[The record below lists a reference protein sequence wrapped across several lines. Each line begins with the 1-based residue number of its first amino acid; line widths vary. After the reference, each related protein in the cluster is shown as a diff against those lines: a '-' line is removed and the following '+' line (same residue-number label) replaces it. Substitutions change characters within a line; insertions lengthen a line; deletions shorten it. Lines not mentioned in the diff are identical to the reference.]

1 MKNRFKLILLLA
13 LTSIM
18 SCSSGSEDEASA
30 KLSMDI
36 GNASALLIPAPTYSC
51 EERAKG
57 TLSGTGSVG
66 KSYFELPIPTITW
79 SGTAGV
85 DDLSEVRLVLLQFK
99 IEAPQVGKYE
109 CTLSGAT
116 LGILF
121 WDTSTDAN
129 GVVTV
134 STWDQKLGLYS
145 GLAVNSTKDIPAKG
159 YTGCNI
165 ICGGLSIPEGT
176 GRFTVKGRWELFGV
190 QKRYTDATK
199 SSYEEFPLK
208 VNGDFSVQNPLD

>member
-36 GNASALLIPAPTYSC
+36 GNASALLIPAPTFSC
-51 EERAKG
+51 EEQAKG
-57 TLSGTGSVG
+57 SLSGTGSVG
-66 KSYFELPIPTITW
+66 KSYFRLPNPTITW
-79 SGTAGV
+79 AGTDAF
-85 DDLSEVRLVLLQFK
+85 SEVRLVLLQFK

-121 WDTSTDAN
+121 WDTATDAN

-134 STWDQKLGLYS
+134 STWDQKLGFDSALN
-145 GLAVNSTKDIPAKG
+145 VTTTKDIPGKG
-159 YTGCNI
+159 FTKCDI
-165 ICGGLSIPEGT
+165 ICGGMTVPEGT

-190 QKRYTDATK
+190 QRKYTDATK
-199 SSYEEFPLK
+199 TSYEEFPLK